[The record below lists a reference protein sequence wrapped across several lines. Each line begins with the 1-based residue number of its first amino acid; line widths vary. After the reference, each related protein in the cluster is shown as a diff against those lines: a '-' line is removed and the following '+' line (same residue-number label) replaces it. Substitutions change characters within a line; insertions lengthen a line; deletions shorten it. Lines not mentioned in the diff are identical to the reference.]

1 MPDDDFI
8 EDDIGIAAMLPPV
21 EEVELIIL
29 VLDGSGS
36 MKWKKTT
43 HDGQS
48 KVHHLMEILD
58 GFLARVRNSENS
70 GRYRIAPIYFATK
83 IFTESNLYAHP
94 DAVVVQN
101 PVTRAGAGRTA
112 IAKALRKCTEIFE
125 EFIKDDT
132 LPDEKYCTVFLFTDG
147 NDDVSGDNAVRNAAE
162 DLKTHFQDVS
172 IEPSLATIAFGSKA
186 DESLL
191 QEIASSLSER
201 QKRHLRHSLV
211 LNQLPNKD
219 KMFIQGHSQGIMTHE
234 IVESLKRF
242 VWVLSTTI

>member
-1 MPDDDFI
+1 MPEDELI
-8 EDDIGIAAMLPPV
+8 EDDIGIAMMLPPV

-29 VLDGSGS
+29 ILDGSGS

-43 HDGQS
+43 HDGKS
-48 KVHHLMEILD
+48 KVHHLMQILD
-58 GFLARVRNSENS
+58 GFLVRLKNSENA
-70 GRYRIAPIYFATK
+70 GRYRIAPVYFASK
-83 IFTESNLYAHP
+83 IFTESTLYAP
-94 DAVVVQN
+94 PTTVEIQN
-101 PVTRAGAGRTA
+101 PVIRAGAGKTA

-125 EFIKDDT
+125 EFINDET

-147 NDDVSGDNAVRNAAE
+147 NDDVSGDNAVRNAAK
-162 DLKTHFQDVS
+162 DLKKHLQDIS
-172 IEPSLATIAFGSKA
+172 NEPNLATIAFGSKA

-201 QKRHLRHSLV
+201 QKRHLFHALV
-211 LNQLPNKD
+211 LNQLPNKE
-219 KMFIQGHSQGIMTHE
+219 KMFIRGHSQGLMTQD